1 MEGIEDAIRI
11 DSIADQSWPP
21 ELRRFMFDALTEAL
35 SKWSTNQITL
45 TTTFGAGIL
54 RRFTESRM
62 FQEREAGSTIHRL
75 HEHFVARSVAILLD
89 KWFPK
94 QGQERV
100 SEKASKSPDA
110 YSLSVIKQA
119 ARTMRMKMDSEAMED
134 DQIVKELWPA
144 LCLTDEGFF
153 LIPYLAIY
161 ESGKA
166 RSDFTV
172 EEREEYRVSLDG
184 KED

>member
-1 MEGIEDAIRI
+1 MVRMT
-11 DSIADQSWPP
+11 WPP
-21 ELRRFMFDALTEAL
+21 ELRGLMFDALYNTLAGWRSNEIALVTRLDTDELKRLVEAR
-35 SKWSTNQITL
+35 I
-45 TTTFGAGIL
+45 IV
-54 RRFTESRM
+54 RES
-62 FQEREAGSTIHRL
+62 GSTLYGFHDGFISKA
-75 HEHFVARSVAILLD
+75 VALILD

-94 QGQERV
+94 EGKERD
-100 SEKASKSPDA
+100 SEKASKTRDA
-110 YSLSVIKQA
+110 YSLSLIKQA
-119 ARTMRMKMDSEAMED
+119 AKTMRSEMDDEGTEPTL
-134 DQIVKELWPA
+134 VKELWPT

>member
-1 MEGIEDAIRI
+1 
-11 DSIADQSWPP
+11 
-21 ELRRFMFDALTEAL
+21 MFDILSRALMDWE
-35 SKWSTNQITL
+35 SNQITL
-45 TTTFGAGIL
+45 TAHL
-54 RRFTESRM
+54 RESGLTRFV
-62 FQEREAGSTIHRL
+62 QDDIIERQAGSTL
-75 HEHFVARSVAILLD
+75 FHFNGGFVDKVVALVLD

-94 QGQERV
+94 QGKERA
-100 SEKASKSPDA
+100 SEKASKTPDA

-119 ARTMRMKMDSEAMED
+119 AKTMRMRMDSEAMED

-153 LIPYLAIY
+153 LVPHLAIY
-161 ESGKA
+161 ASGKA
-166 RSDFTV
+166 RSDFTA